1 MAVYM
6 DISKGTVEKLLGH
19 PETAVYVC
27 AFGAGL
33 YASAVV

>member
-6 DISKGTVEKLLGH
+6 DISKGTIEKLLGF
-19 PETAVYVC
+19 PETAAYVW

-33 YASAVV
+33 YAAAVV